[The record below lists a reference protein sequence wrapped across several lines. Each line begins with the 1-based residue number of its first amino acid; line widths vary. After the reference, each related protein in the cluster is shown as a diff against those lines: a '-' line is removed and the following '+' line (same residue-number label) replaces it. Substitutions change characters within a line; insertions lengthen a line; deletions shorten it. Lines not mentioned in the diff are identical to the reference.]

1 MNEMF
6 STNPNSSTNEQVR
19 KLNEQLRLSQKEN
32 DYLYKRNKAL
42 VNENVQYNGRILLS
56 EQINEQR
63 LARAKEERETL
74 EVEIK
79 EL

>member
-6 STNPNSSTNEQVR
+6 NTNPNSSTNEQVR